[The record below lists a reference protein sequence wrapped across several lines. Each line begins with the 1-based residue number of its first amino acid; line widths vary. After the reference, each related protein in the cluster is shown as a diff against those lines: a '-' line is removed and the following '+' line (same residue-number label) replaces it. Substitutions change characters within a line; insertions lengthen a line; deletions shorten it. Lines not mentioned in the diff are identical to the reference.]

1 MRGRERGGTHVR
13 MYPVVIARSGS
24 RTEHAANTE
33 VMPAAVPSIVFSIK
47 EKNFS
52 VQRLVYR

>member
-1 MRGRERGGTHVR
+1 

-24 RTEHAANTE
+24 RTEHAANIE

-47 EKNFS
+47 GEKKKLRCSGTFLQIKEES
-52 VQRLVYR
+52 HH